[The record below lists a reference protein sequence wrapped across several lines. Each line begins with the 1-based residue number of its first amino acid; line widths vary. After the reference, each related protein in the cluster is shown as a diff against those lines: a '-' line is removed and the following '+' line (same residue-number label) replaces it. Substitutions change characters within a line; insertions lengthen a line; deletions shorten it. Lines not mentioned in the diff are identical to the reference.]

1 MPTVGSLQFK
11 KPSSS
16 TWPALPPLTCP
27 YRVAGT
33 RGVSACWFLT
43 QASLHPLSL
52 CLFPPRSAS
61 LNPLLPP
68 CQRSEPKVEENL
80 RDLAPGWVARVMDT
94 RLRLPGLRQPYS
106 RPPAWTEGSNSP
118 LWLPGTSMLV
128 RWRSGKASLAKGR
141 GSWAL
146 TRAGEYGRQLVGPQA
161 PGSALI
167 SITWVRFVPWDV

>member
-1 MPTVGSLQFK
+1 MGSLQFK

-128 RWRSGKASLAKGR
+128 RRRSGKASLAKGR

-146 TRAGEYGRQLVGPQA
+146 TRAGEYG
-161 PGSALI
+161 
-167 SITWVRFVPWDV
+167 